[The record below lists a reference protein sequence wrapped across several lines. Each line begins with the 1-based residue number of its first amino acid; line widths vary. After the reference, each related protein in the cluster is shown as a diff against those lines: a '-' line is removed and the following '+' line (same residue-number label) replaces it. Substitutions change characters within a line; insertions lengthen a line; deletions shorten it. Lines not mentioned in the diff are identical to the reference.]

1 MKVNKF
7 KSVPLLA
14 FTLLFLLAVAGCSVP
29 SDSKSPDSVQEK
41 VTVSSTVQEEQN
53 ADSTKNEEKDTGKE
67 RTVTVYFPNNNG
79 TRLVAEKRKVAA
91 KKDKY
96 KAAMEELMK
105 GTKDKDKTVII
116 PKNAKMKSV
125 KVLNGIAKVDF
136 SKEFQTEFAGGSTGE
151 EMLIGSIVD
160 TLTEFDDVQK
170 VRFLIE
176 GKEID
181 SLCGHMDLS
190 EPIARMTKLLK

>member
-7 KSVPLLA
+7 KNVPLLA
-14 FTLLFLLAVAGCSVP
+14 FTLLFLLAVAGCGAP
-29 SDSKSPDSVQEK
+29 SDSQSSDSVQEK
-41 VTVSSTVQEEQN
+41 VTGSSTVQEEQN

-96 KAAMEELMK
+96 TAAMEELMK

>member
-29 SDSKSPDSVQEK
+29 SDSKSSDSVQEK

>member
-1 MKVNKF
+1 MNVNKF

-14 FTLLFLLAVAGCSVP
+14 FTLLFLLAVAGCGAP
-29 SDSKSPDSVQEK
+29 SDSKSSDSVQEK

-53 ADSTKNEEKDTGKE
+53 ADRTKNEEKDTGKE
-67 RTVTVYFPNNNG
+67 HTVTVYFPNNNG

-96 KAAMEELMK
+96 MAAMEELMK

>member
-7 KSVPLLA
+7 KNVPLLA
-14 FTLLFLLAVAGCSVP
+14 FTLLFLLAVAGCGAP
-29 SDSKSPDSVQEK
+29 SDSQSSDSVQEK
-41 VTVSSTVQEEQN
+41 VTVSSTVQEEQT

-96 KAAMEELMK
+96 TAAMEELMK

>member
-7 KSVPLLA
+7 KNVPLLA
-14 FTLLFLLAVAGCSVP
+14 FTLLFLLAVAGCGAP
-29 SDSKSPDSVQEK
+29 SDSKSSDS
-41 VTVSSTVQEEQN
+41 VQEEQN

-96 KAAMEELMK
+96 TAAMEELMK

>member
-7 KSVPLLA
+7 KNVPFLA
-14 FTLLFLLAVAGCSVP
+14 FTLLFLLAVAGCGAP
-29 SDSKSPDSVQEK
+29 SDSQSSDSVQEK
-41 VTVSSTVQEEQN
+41 VTGSSTVQEEQN

-96 KAAMEELMK
+96 TAAMEELMK

>member
-1 MKVNKF
+1 MNVNKF

-14 FTLLFLLAVAGCSVP
+14 FTLLFLLAVAGCGAP
-29 SDSKSPDSVQEK
+29 SDSQSSDSVQEK

-53 ADSTKNEEKDTGKE
+53 ADRTKNEEKDTGRE
-67 RTVTVYFPNNNG
+67 HTVTVYFPNNNG
-79 TRLVAEKRKVAA
+79 TKLVAEKRKVAA
-91 KKDKY
+91 KTDKY
-96 KAAMEELMK
+96 TAAMEELMK